1 MVPRPHPHPLS
12 PWHVN
17 CTKRYTM
24 IKLTRL
30 NGSRLVLNALLI
42 ERVES
47 TPDTVIRLTSGAQ
60 YVVRESADQVSEL
73 ALEFLRNIRGGDGSA
88 PAAQLGRTVR

>member
-1 MVPRPHPHPLS
+1 
-12 PWHVN
+12 
-17 CTKRYTM
+17 M

-60 YVVRESADQVSEL
+60 YVVRESADQVTEL
-73 ALEFLRNIRGGDGSA
+73 SIEYLRNIRGTDGNGA
-88 PAAQLGRTVR
+88 PPAQLGRTVR